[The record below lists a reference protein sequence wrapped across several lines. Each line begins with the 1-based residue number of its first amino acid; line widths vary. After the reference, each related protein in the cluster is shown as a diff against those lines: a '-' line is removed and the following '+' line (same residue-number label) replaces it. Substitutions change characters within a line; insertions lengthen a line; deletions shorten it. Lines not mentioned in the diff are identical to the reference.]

1 MGRSLATHDSFCE
14 PPVTVPRVITQPLA
28 GNPLAAAFIAGNA
41 PAGWYESLPTDGK
54 SWRARIEAVRSEIS
68 ADWLDRLT
76 PAFEATG
83 KAKERLDSVARGKGV
98 VVTTGQQPG
107 LFGGPIYTLS
117 KALSALALADS
128 LQEITGV
135 PVAPVFW
142 AATDDTDFKE
152 ASSTVI
158 AVLGGAQL
166 LRIDHTEPLGRPMAS
181 MPLGDF
187 SAQLDA
193 VVRAAG
199 SAVDTTP
206 IELLQRYY
214 KSGETIGS
222 AYVSLV
228 RALFAPLGI
237 AVIDASHAA
246 TRAAANPLLARAL
259 EKAGDIAEAVKT
271 RNNEI
276 SAAGFTPQVQDV
288 PGLSLVFG
296 SASGGRKRIPIKAAS
311 KQMSSDDLGP
321 NVLLR
326 PIVERN
332 ILPTATYIGGPAE
345 IAYFAQ
351 IGPIARVL
359 GASSP
364 AIVPRW
370 STTIIE
376 PQVEEILE
384 TLHLSPEDLREPH
397 EAEARLARARLP
409 KKVLDELDATRAAI
423 EERLTTLSQ
432 VVARERAPI
441 GSAVAEGL
449 RANLLR
455 RLDRFE
461 RRLIAAAKRENSEV
475 MHQIATARGS
485 LYPLGKPQERTL
497 NFIAFLARYGP
508 PLREAMMREAL
519 QHARQLVQP
528 SREKTS
534 SLAQAGSARGT
545 A

>member
-1 MGRSLATHDSFCE
+1 MGSRLATHDSLCE
-14 PPVTVPRVITQPLA
+14 PPVTIPRVITQPLA
-28 GNPLAAAFIAGNA
+28 GNPLAAAFIAGDA
-41 PAGWYESLPTDGK
+41 PAGWYESLPTNGK
-54 SWRARIEAVRSEIS
+54 SWRARLEAVRSEFPD
-68 ADWLDRLT
+68 DWLDRLS

-83 KAKERLDSVARGKGV
+83 KAKERLESVAKGRGV

-128 LQEITGV
+128 LQELTGV

-152 ASSTVI
+152 ASSTV
-158 AVLGGAQL
+158 VSVPGGAQL
-166 LRIDHTEPLGRPMAS
+166 LRIEHTELLGRPMAS
-181 MPLGDF
+181 MPLGDV

-193 VVRAAG
+193 LVRAAG
-199 SAVDTTP
+199 STVDASP
-206 IELLQRYY
+206 IEFLERYY

-222 AYVSLV
+222 AYVALV
-228 RALFAPLGI
+228 RSLFAPLGI

-246 TRAAANPLLARAL
+246 TRAAAKPLLARAL
-259 EKAGDIAEAVKT
+259 ERAEDIGAAVKAH
-271 RNNEI
+271 NKEI
-276 SAAGFTPQVQDV
+276 SAAGFNPQVQEV

-296 SASGGRKRIPIKAAS
+296 SASGGRKRIPIKGAS

-370 STTIIE
+370 STTIME
-376 PQVEEILE
+376 PQIEEILQK
-384 TLHLSPEDLREPH
+384 LKLAPDDLREPH
-397 EAEARLARARLP
+397 EAEARLARASLP
-409 KKVLDELDATRAAI
+409 KVVLEELATTRAAI
-423 EERLTTLSQ
+423 DEHMDALTQS
-432 VVARERAPI
+432 VARERAPI
-441 GSAVAEGL
+441 GSAVTEGL

-475 MHQIATARGS
+475 MHEVATARGS

-497 NFIAFLARYGP
+497 NFIPFLARYGP
-508 PLREAMMREAL
+508 ALREAMMREAL
-519 QHARQLVQP
+519 EHARQLVQP
-528 SREKTS
+528 AQEKAS
-534 SLAQAGSARGT
+534 SLAQAASARGT
-545 A
+545 L

>member
-1 MGRSLATHDSFCE
+1 VL
-14 PPVTVPRVITQPLA
+14 TQRLS
-28 GNPLAAAFIAGNA
+28 GNPLAVAFIAGDA
-41 PAGWYESLPTDGK
+41 PADWYESLPTDGK
-54 SWRARIEAVRSEIS
+54 SWRTRLEAVRSELS
-68 ADWLDRLT
+68 SDWLDRLS
-76 PAFEATG
+76 PAFQATG
-83 KAKERLDSVARGKGV
+83 KARERLDSVARGKGV

-128 LQEITGV
+128 LQEATGV

-158 AVLGGAQL
+158 AVPGGAQL

-181 MPLGDF
+181 MPLGDV
-187 SAQLDA
+187 SAQLEA
-193 VVRAAG
+193 LVRSIG
-199 SAVDTTP
+199 SGVDTAP
-206 IELLQRYY
+206 IELLESCY

-222 AYVSLV
+222 SYVSLL
-228 RALFAPLGI
+228 RSLFAPLGI
-237 AVIDASHAA
+237 AVIDASHVA
-246 TRAAANPLLARAL
+246 TRAAAKPLLARAL
-259 EKAGDIAEAVKT
+259 EKAGDIAEVVKA
-271 RNNEI
+271 RNSEI
-276 SAAGFTPQVQDV
+276 SAAGFSPQVQDV

-296 SASGGRKRIPIKAAS
+296 SASGGRKRIPIKGAS

-359 GASSP
+359 GASPP

-370 STTIIE
+370 STTIME
-376 PQVEEILE
+376 PQIEEILK

-409 KKVLDELDATRAAI
+409 KKVLDELGATRAAI
-423 EERLTTLSQ
+423 EDRLAGLSQ
-432 VVARERAPI
+432 VLATERAPV

-461 RRLIAAAKRENSEV
+461 RRLVAAAKRENAAL
-475 MHQIATARGS
+475 MHQVATARGS
-485 LYPLGKPQERTL
+485 LYPYGKAQERTL
-497 NFIAFLARYGP
+497 NFVPLLARYGSA
-508 PLREAMMREAL
+508 LREAMMREAL
-519 QHARQLVQP
+519 KHSRKLVQP
-528 SREKTS
+528 PADKTS
-534 SLAQAGSARGT
+534 SREQT
-545 A
+545 ASTHGAS